1 MRLMRYLHRILG
13 AALIMT
19 AIGLGWFG
27 AGWIGLL
34 TFAIGATAWA
44 VGEALFRQ

>member
-1 MRLMRYLHRILG
+1 MRLMRYLHWTLG
-13 AALIMT
+13 AALMIA

-27 AGWIGLL
+27 AGWIALL

-44 VGEALFRQ
+44 VGEALFGV